1 MGNVNA
7 MDVISDIGS
16 SLTLGTIDLKKGRV
30 NVPFSGAA
38 MGDYLKGTGN
48 LLTGEQMRG
57 KVNDFFS
64 TPFAKTMETVAGAVA
79 LTVVT
84 FGVGSALAAPAVAG
98 EVAAEGAALGT
109 EAGGAAAS
117 AGAAAGEVA
126 AGGVGATGLGAGAG
140 VLAESAA
147 PIAAAEA
154 GQVAIPVSAGAMES
168 ATAADIAGASL
179 TGPVGAVAAPEAAS
193 AAAPGGLASMVGA
206 GEGAGVAGAP
216 VAGLASAPNAAA
228 MSTPEMAEIAG
239 KSGTLAKAGAPGFWA
254 SLSPGAQMAMM
265 TGGMALAQMG
275 TGAMSGMFAGATA
288 QQKLD
293 LERLINSQAQAQLQY
308 RNKNNQYAPLLTF
321 KQPAGF
327 ANSGV
332 TNVPPIV

>member
-84 FGVGSALAAPAVAG
+84 FGVGSALAAPATAG
-98 EVAAEGAALGT
+98 EVAAEGAALGA
-109 EAGGAAAS
+109 ESGGAAAS

-126 AGGVGATGLGAGAG
+126 AGGATGLGAGAG

-147 PIAAAEA
+147 PIAASEA

-193 AAAPGGLASMVGA
+193 AAPGGLASMVGA
-206 GEGAGVAGAP
+206 GEGAGVGGAP

-228 MSTPEMAEIAG
+228 MNTPEMAEIAG

-265 TGGMALAQMG
+265 TGGMAVAQMG
-275 TGAMSGMFAGATA
+275 TGAMSGMFAGASA